1 MMRPNKIFTL
11 NFPVLQEGKSQQ
23 STAIHRRSRE
33 TPKQSPDCRKSQH
46 LSPSA
51 SNQRENLQRF
61 KAVENSLKDFHKY
74 QLYSGSLVV
83 RVARAKT
90 EAHQPPSLLLR
101 SNSSSTCIFKTTYQS
116 FNEKVELCRPSV
128 RPSSNATP
136 KSMWRRLVPQ
146 SLPQPTN
153 KLKIVGKNLQVM

>member
-1 MMRPNKIFTL
+1 MRPNKIFTL
-11 NFPVLQEGKSQQ
+11 NFPILQEGKNHQ
-23 STAIHRRSRE
+23 STAIHRRSKE
-33 TPKQSPDCRKSQH
+33 TPKQSPDFRKSQH
-46 LSPSA
+46 LSPS
-51 SNQRENLQRF
+51 SNQKETLQRF
-61 KAVENSLKDFHKY
+61 KAVENSLKEFHKY

-101 SNSSSTCIFKTTYQS
+101 SNSSSSSVFKTAYQS
-116 FNEKVELCRPSV
+116 FNEKVELCRAV
-128 RPSSNATP
+128 RPSSNVTP